1 MTGGAVLC
9 ACACARLFVLLWGL
23 CGCVPVCCAVC
34 CAVCPCLWCCWACIC
49 AVVGLVLLC
58 ARVLCVCCACVVRVL
73 CGVPVRVL
81 VLLCPCAR
89 VCARV
94 CAVFVYQY
102 NLLTIIH
109 AIAGRFIQFTI
120 SKNIVKLIL
129 PPPLLLLLMPLH
141 GRFCAVL
148 VIVILALWFSAPP
161 VFKSIS
167 NKYIFLFSLGGL
179 LKRGGQ
185 RTRAP
190 DYFITVD
197 IHTIIFLFSLQLV

>member
-9 ACACARLFVLLWGL
+9 ACACARVFVLLWGL

-34 CAVCPCLWCCWACIC
+34 P
-49 AVVGLVLLC
+49 
-58 ARVLCVCCACVVRVL
+58 CVCL
-73 CGVPVRVL
+73 
-81 VLLCPCAR
+81 
-89 VCARV
+89 CARV

-102 NLLTIIH
+102 KLLTIIH
-109 AIAGRFIQFTI
+109 AIAGLFIQFTI

-129 PPPLLLLLMPLH
+129 PPPLLLLMMPLH

-185 RTRAP
+185 RTREP

-197 IHTIIFLFSLQLV
+197 IHTIIFLFSLLLV